1 MPMLLLLFA
10 VIIDGGRMM
19 WSYQTAVA
27 GVRDATRYLARV
39 APVDICTTG
48 GSVAGYTATLT
59 GIVQNSIYGN
69 QLFPNGIAVNSVVP
83 SLTCIAGTYRVSPV
97 PIAQV
102 TANLSITFFFSGI
115 FNFAGQSQA
124 AITTT
129 VTDQSRIYGL

>member
-69 QLFPNGIAVNSVVP
+69 QLFPNGIAVNSVMP
-83 SLTCIAGTYRVSPV
+83 SILPVSRRQRLRPPSPIKAGYMAYEPPPRDIP
-97 PIAQV
+97 PDAK
-102 TANLSITFFFSGI
+102 
-115 FNFAGQSQA
+115 AGA
-124 AITTT
+124 RRKRRNA
-129 VTDQSRIYGL
+129 G